1 MAAMH
6 TPIECTRRTIK
17 AGLLNTHAMPCHNTP
32 YHIISCVSASC
43 LAPLL
48 CCYLLLAARAKSRQQ
63 PVLCP
68 RDTWRMLCLM
78 RAHARAFVCVGE
90 RTDVY
95 VCVGVIFSDTLSLSS
110 VSVSPSLYVYVCVCV
125 VHVHACVCAVCVNV
139 CVSMCVSFYLSVCLP
154 AHVSVSHSHTNA
166 YKRGADR
173 KRRSTRAHAS
183 RLSADRVS
191 CGGAR

>member
-1 MAAMH
+1 MH

-48 CCYLLLAARAKSRQQ
+48 CCYLLLVAKSRQQ
-63 PVLCP
+63 ALLC
-68 RDTWRMLCLM
+68 RCDSWRMVCLT

-95 VCVGVIFSDTLSLSS
+95 VCLGVIFSHTLSLSS
-110 VSVSPSLYVYVCVCV
+110 IFVSPSLYAYVCVCV
-125 VHVHACVCAVCVNV
+125 VYVHACVCVVCVNV

-154 AHVSVSHSHTNA
+154 AHLSVSHSHTYA
-166 YKRGADR
+166 YKRETDR

-183 RLSADRVS
+183 RVSADHVS
-191 CGGAR
+191 CGGTR